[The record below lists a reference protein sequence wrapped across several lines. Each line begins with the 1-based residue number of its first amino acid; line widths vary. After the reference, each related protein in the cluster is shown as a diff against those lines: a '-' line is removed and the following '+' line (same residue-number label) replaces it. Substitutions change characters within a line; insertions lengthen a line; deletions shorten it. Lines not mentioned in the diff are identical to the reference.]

1 MKAFQ
6 TDETKKGHSRNP
18 SNQLKNVLNEIDD
31 KNDYYDLMGENQIE
45 ELKEEENSENN
56 CEGEPVDLAVSK
68 KKIEKKNERLDS
80 EEGIMLTLPNHF

>member
-31 KNDYYDLMGENQIE
+31 KNDYYDLMGEN
-45 ELKEEENSENN
+45 
-56 CEGEPVDLAVSK
+56 
-68 KKIEKKNERLDS
+68 
-80 EEGIMLTLPNHF
+80 